1 MWWSRRKREDRELED
16 ELQFHL
22 RQEERLRRER
32 GQDPAQARRD
42 FGNLTAVREVTR
54 DQWGWGWL
62 ERAAQDARFALRML
76 RKSPAFT
83 LTAIAVLALGIGATT
98 AIFSVVHSVLLRP
111 LAFSEPDRLVM
122 VWERKPSGGTNVI
135 QTQNFLDWRAR
146 NHSFTQISCIYGLSM
161 NLSGDGDPVQVPGMR
176 VTAGFFEILGA
187 APLIGRAIQESDDV
201 GGAPRVAVLSYGLW
215 QRRFGGRM
223 DALGQKI
230 FVEGAPAEVVGVM
243 PQDFAFPTIRADLYA
258 PMRIDPATAPRDGRN
273 NQSVGRLKP
282 GVSPAQAQR

>member
-146 NHSFTQISCIYGLSM
+146 NRSFSQISCIYGLSM

-176 VTAGFFEILGA
+176 VSAGFFELLRT
-187 APLIGRAIQESDDV
+187 APAIGRAFATGDEAP
-201 GGAPRVAVLSYGLW
+201 GAPRVAVLSYGFW
-215 QRRFGGRM
+215 QRRFGGRTGV
-223 DALGQKI
+223 LGEKLV
-230 FVEGAPAEVVGVM
+230 VEGSQTEVIG
-243 PQDFAFPTIRADLYA
+243 I
-258 PMRIDPATAPRDGRN
+258 
-273 NQSVGRLKP
+273 
-282 GVSPAQAQR
+282 